1 MNFMD
6 VFLCV
11 GLIFGIIGGFRKGFF
26 VELASLVALLLGI
39 FIAIKFSY
47 LMKTYLESHG
57 FSGSV
62 TVSVAAFALTFIAVV
77 VGISILAKFF
87 TKMADFT
94 NLGWANNLLGAVFGL
109 LKSILMLSILLN
121 LLQKVN
127 FDYTFVTQ
135 KTITESKLH
144 APVQKVSQMIYPAIA
159 DWFAV
164 FKSEA
169 YEMKKPEE

>member
-6 VFLCV
+6 VFLCI
-11 GLIFGIIGGFRKGFF
+11 GLVFGIIGGYRKGFF
-26 VELASLVALLLGI
+26 VALASLVALLLGI
-39 FIAIKFSY
+39 YIAIKFSY

-57 FSGSV
+57 FSGSI
-62 TVSVAAFALTFIAVV
+62 TVGVAAFALTFIAVV
-77 VGISILAKFF
+77 IGVSLLAKIF

-121 LLQKVN
+121 LLQKIN
-127 FDYTFVTQ
+127 FDHTFVTQ
-135 KTITESKLH
+135 KTIADSKLH
-144 APVQKVSQMIYPAIA
+144 APVQKVSRMIYPTIEE
-159 DWFAV
+159 WFTV

-169 YEMKKPEE
+169 YEMKNPEE